1 MKKIV
6 DNVLVRLAAYYLA
19 TLAVYAAFGR
29 AFPGVLDAVA
39 RERVRGIAGS
49 LFESPEHAPELA
61 PVVPANEAEVLGVI
75 VLTLVGALVVALPVA
90 LVYQWTSEPESY
102 RRDFGRSLLV
112 LPIAVALAVFLVKN
126 NLALAF
132 SLTGIVAVVRW
143 RTTLQQTMDGAFL
156 FVMIGIGLAAGVQL
170 LVVALVASV
179 IFNATILAL
188 SRGKYASSPR
198 QLAGWTL
205 GPLVPE
211 ESIPKANRKV
221 GVRVDAPSQAKAEA
235 RLEAIFPLC
244 AKEWEQAAAEPL
256 ESGGVRLQYRV
267 TLKKRTTPD
276 SLVSTIANLGVPEIG
291 GVSLIGEN

>member
-19 TLAVYAAFGR
+19 VLAIYEAFRR
-29 AFPGVLDAVA
+29 AFPDVLDAVG

-49 LFESPEHAPELA
+49 LFESPDRSPDLA
-61 PVVPANEAEVLGVI
+61 PIVPATEGEALGVI
-75 VLTLVGALVVALPVA
+75 VLTLVGALVVSLPVA
-90 LVYQWTSEPESY
+90 LVYQWTSEPDTY

-143 RTTLQQTMDGAFL
+143 RTTLEYAMDGVFM
-156 FVMIGIGLAAGVQL
+156 FIMIGIGLAAGVQL
-170 LVVALVASV
+170 LVVALVAS
-179 IFNATILAL
+179 ILFNAVILVL
-188 SRGKYASSPR
+188 SRAKYATRPR
-198 QLAGWTL
+198 QLEGWTL
-205 GPLVPE
+205 SPAVPE
-211 ESIPKANRKV
+211 QSIPKADRTV

-235 RLEAIFPLC
+235 RLETIFPLC

-256 ESGGVRLQYRV
+256 DTGGVRLKYRV
-267 TLKKRTTPD
+267 KLKKRTTPD

>member
-6 DNVLVRLAAYYLA
+6 DNVLVRLAAYYVA
-19 TLAVYAAFGR
+19 AIAIYAAFAQ

-39 RERVRGIAGS
+39 RERARGIARS
-49 LFESPEHAPELA
+49 LFDSPENAPELA
-61 PVVPANEAEVLGVI
+61 PIVPASEGEVLGVI
-75 VLTLVGALVVALPVA
+75 VLTLVGALILALPVA
-90 LVYQWTSEPESY
+90 LVYQWTSEPEGY
-102 RRDFGRSLLV
+102 RRDFGRSLFV

-179 IFNATILAL
+179 MFNATILTL
-188 SRGKYASSPR
+188 SRAKYASRPR
-198 QLAGWTL
+198 QLEGWTL
-205 GPLVPE
+205 SPAISE
-211 ESIPKANRKV
+211 ESVPKANRTI
-221 GVRVDAPSQAKAEA
+221 GVSVDAPSQAKAEA
-235 RLEAIFPLC
+235 RLETILPLC
-244 AKEWEQAAAEPL
+244 AKEWRQAAAEPL
-256 ESGGVRLQYRV
+256 ESGGVRLRYRV

-276 SLVSTIANLGVPEIG
+276 SLVSTIANLGMPEIG

>member
-19 TLAVYAAFGR
+19 AIAIYAAVGR
-29 AFPGVLDAVA
+29 TFPSVLDAVA
-39 RERVRGIAGS
+39 RERARGIAQS
-49 LFESPEHAPELA
+49 LFDSPEHAPEIA
-61 PVVPANEAEVLGVI
+61 PIMPASESEVLGVI
-75 VLTLVGALVVALPVA
+75 VLTLMGALILALPVA

-102 RRDFGRSLLV
+102 RRDFGRSLFV

-179 IFNATILAL
+179 MFNATILVL
-188 SRGKYASSPR
+188 SRAKYASRPR
-198 QLAGWTL
+198 QIHGWL
-205 GPLVPE
+205 LSPAVPQ
-211 ESIPKANRKV
+211 ESIPKPNRMV
-221 GVRVDAPSQAKAEA
+221 GVRVEAPSQARAEA
-235 RLEAIFPLC
+235 RLETILPLC

-256 ESGGVRLQYRV
+256 ASGGVRLQYRV

-276 SLVSTIANLGVPEIG
+276 SLVSTITNLGVPEIG
-291 GVSLIGEN
+291 GVSLIAEN